1 MDLTVNNEVLL
12 EEMLAA
18 RERRVFLQNTLTE
31 KYNTT
36 LISFTL
42 NIPGPVKIFEG
53 IPEVFDGGYREILT
67 ALTDAGIAVLHEHV
81 IREKTGYEAFIA
93 ADASPL
99 TIKRLMTRLEDGT
112 VIGRLYDIDVIK
124 MDGNKVSREE
134 LGLPC
139 RTCLI
144 CGQPAHACSRSR
156 NHSVEELIAHI
167 KNMISAPHS
176 GSAKGGTDL

>member
-1 MDLTVNNEVLL
+1 MDLTLNNEVLL

-18 RERRVFLQNTLTE
+18 RERRVFLQNTLA
-31 KYNTT
+31 KRYNTT

-42 NIPGPVKIFEG
+42 NIPGPVKVFAG
-53 IPEVFDGGYREILT
+53 IPEVFDGGYREILE
-67 ALTDAGIAVLHEHV
+67 ALAAADISVLHEHI

-99 TIKRLMTRLEDGT
+99 TIKRLMTRLEDGSS
-112 VIGRLYDIDVIK
+112 IGRLFDIDIIK
-124 MDGNKVSREE
+124 LDGSKVSREE

-167 KNMISAPHS
+167 KKIISEVYP
-176 GSAKGGTDL
+176 GTDKGGTGL

>member
-18 RERRVFLQNTLTE
+18 RERRVFLQNSLTE
-31 KYNTT
+31 KYKTT

-42 NIPGPVKIFEG
+42 NIPGPLKVFEG
-53 IPEVFDGGYREILT
+53 IPEVFDRGYREILK
-67 ALTDAGIAVLHEHV
+67 ALSDADIAVLHEHA

-93 ADASPL
+93 AAASPT
-99 TIKRLMTRLEDGT
+99 TIKRLMTRLEDGSS
-112 VIGRLYDIDVIK
+112 IGRLYDIDIIK
-124 MDGNKVSREE
+124 PDVSKVSREE

-167 KNMISAPHS
+167 KKMISEIHP
-176 GSAKGGTDL
+176 GTAKGGADL

>member
-42 NIPGPVKIFEG
+42 NIPGPVKVFDG
-53 IPEVFDGGYREILT
+53 IPEVFDRGYREIMGILS
-67 ALTDAGIAVLHEHV
+67 DAGIAVLHEYV

-99 TIKRLMTRLEDGT
+99 TIKRLMTRLEDGSA
-112 VIGRLYDIDVIK
+112 IGRLYDIDVIK
-124 MDGNKVSREE
+124 LDGSKVSREE
-134 LGLPC
+134 LGLFG
-139 RTCLI
+139 RACLI

-156 NHSVEELIAHI
+156 KHSVEELIAHI
-167 KNMISAPHS
+167 QKMISEVNTTEDKGRS
-176 GSAKGGTDL
+176 GL